1 VFRPRDELPHP
12 EGDVWSFELDTP
24 SLRVELATP
33 PEGPWR
39 YQAVLARGDELVAV
53 VDDDVPP
60 PRNGSLEI
68 RTEGLWAELIVE
80 SAYDH
85 VSLGCE
91 AFGLRV
97 DPPLDLSVPL
107 LGDRIAFGLDL
118 GFETEGPLDAIE
130 GGYALP
136 CLADGVILVGDEE
149 IRVDRAPGRRTH
161 TWTTTEAG

>member
-39 YQAVLARGDELVAV
+39 YQAVLERGAELVAV

-60 PRNGSLEI
+60 PRSSSLEI

-85 VSLGCE
+85 ISLGCE

-118 GFETEGPLDAIE
+118 GFETEGPLDAID

-161 TWTTTEAG
+161 TWTTAVAG